1 MEEYKFGDFVSGAR
15 HSKNF
20 TISVHNRPATDFPI
34 LVTRTYAAPT
44 IADVVETTEDGTEET
59 TETFVATP
67 EPDDITT
74 ERENCNEEYTIT
86 EETDTGINENSHLL
100 PVENNIS
107 VQVC

>member
-1 MEEYKFGDFVSGAR
+1 MEEYKFGDFVSGVR

-59 TETFVATP
+59 TVTSVTMP
-67 EPDDITT
+67 EPEDITNET
-74 ERENCNEEYTIT
+74 ET
-86 EETDTGINENSHLL
+86 
-100 PVENNIS
+100 
-107 VQVC
+107 